1 MFRYICLK
9 MFRYIFRKI
18 LINYF
23 LFAYILVHTYL
34 FTHLT
39 RISIQ
44 QPKGAPS
51 RNGVQCGI
59 NI

>member
-23 LFAYILVHTYL
+23 LYSYRHIYLHTL
-34 FTHLT
+34 HVF
-39 RISIQ
+39 
-44 QPKGAPS
+44 PS
-51 RNGVQCGI
+51 NNQKVLHREMAFNAA
-59 NI
+59 